1 MKYWKKLSRE
11 AIHQRVFE
19 ALDGN
24 VDFAKEN
31 ILGVP
36 ASYLDSKVFYQ
47 EAPFLRDAPFL
58 TTLIHNPNHIG
69 CHTLGESEAFF
80 EGTQALERELIR
92 ICAED
97 IFKGEPEQQDG
108 YVASGGTEANIQAA
122 WIYRNYFMRE
132 HGATPEEIA
141 ILCSEDNHYS
151 VHKAANLLGI
161 KHLVVPVTRH
171 ERKIDE
177 EALRRGVA
185 RLKEQGI
192 RCVIVVANMMTTMFG
207 SVDDPGV
214 YSRTLE
220 EAGLPFRIHIDGAYG
235 GFIYPFSGEDDALSF
250 RNPHVHSVALDA
262 HKMVQAPYG
271 TGIFLARKGLM
282 DYVYTEEASYVKGLD
297 ATLIGSRSGANAIAV
312 WMILMTYGPHGWR
325 EKIHVLHYRTRWLC
339 KQLDDMGISYYR
351 HPHANIVAID
361 AQHVS
366 GQVAKKYGL
375 VPDNHHQPGWYKV
388 VVMEHVTI
396 DKMLPLVEELKHLEM
411 AQGDIPKIIK

>member
-11 AIHQRVFE
+11 AIHRRVFE
-19 ALDGN
+19 ALGEN
-24 VDFAKEN
+24 VDFAEEN

-47 EAPFLRDAPFL
+47 EAPFLKDAPFL

-80 EGTQALERELIR
+80 EGTQALEQELIR

-97 IFKGEPEQQDG
+97 IFKGDPDRQDG

-122 WIYRNYFMRE
+122 WIYRNYFMQE
-132 HGATPEEIA
+132 YGAAPEEIA

-161 KHLVVPVTRH
+161 QHHAVPVTRH
-171 ERKIDE
+171 DRKIDE
-177 EALRRGVA
+177 AALRRDIG
-185 RLKEQGI
+185 RLKEEGI
-192 RCVIVVANMMTTMFG
+192 RYIIVVANMMTTMFG
-207 SVDDPGV
+207 SVDDPDM
-214 YSRTLE
+214 YSQVLE
-220 EAGLPFRIHIDGAYG
+220 RAGLPFRIHIDGAYG
-235 GFIYPFSGEDDALSF
+235 GFVYPFSGGDDKLSF
-250 RNPHVHSVALDA
+250 RNPHIHSVALDA

-271 TGIFLARKGLM
+271 TGIFLARKGLI
-282 DYVYTEEASYVKGLD
+282 DYVYTESASYVKGLD
-297 ATLIGSRSGANAIAV
+297 ATLVGSRSGANAVAV

-339 KQLDDMGISYYR
+339 RQLDELGISYYR
-351 HPHANIVAID
+351 HPRSNIVAID
-361 AQHVS
+361 AHCVTP
-366 GQVAKKYGL
+366 VLAKKYGL
-375 VPDNHHQPGWYKV
+375 VPDNHHQPDWYKV

-396 DKMLPLVEELKHLEM
+396 DKMLPLVEELRQLEM
-411 AQGDIPKIIK
+411 AEEDIR